1 MNGSADF
8 TAFQAHGDNFYV
20 PGNYCLRFSGPSP
33 GEKDAF
39 PATPSL
45 FTKEEAFQYLKLR
58 EIDKEQA
65 AQIYELVGGRMIHLK
80 YMAEKITTN
89 GTFEGMYTA
98 CYTKNGFLPPLQI
111 CARRCCPI

>member
-1 MNGSADF
+1 METTFMYLG
-8 TAFQAHGDNFYV
+8 TM
-20 PGNYCLRFSGPSP
+20 YCLRFSGPSP
-33 GEKDAF
+33 GEKD
-39 PATPSL
+39 ATPSL

-65 AQIYELVGGRMIHLK
+65 TQIYELVGGRVIHLK

-98 CYTKNGFLPPLQI
+98 CYTRKGFLPPLQI

>member
-1 MNGSADF
+1 M
-8 TAFQAHGDNFYV
+8 
-20 PGNYCLRFSGPSP
+20 RFSGPSA

-45 FTKEEAFQYLKLR
+45 FIKEEAFQYLKLR
-58 EIDKEQA
+58 ETDKEQA
-65 AQIYELVGGRMIHLK
+65 TQIYELVGGRVIHLK

-89 GTFEGMYTA
+89 GTFEGIYSMLYQ
-98 CYTKNGFLPPLQI
+98 KGFLPPLQI